1 MGSSRD
7 SEARWSL
14 IGGGS
19 AVLTGGVITARPEG
33 VGCVGDLGAGESS
46 SSIAGGF
53 FSTEGVTTVGAVME
67 RLGAVRPV
75 ITGETL
81 LPTALTVGSATTVD
95 VCLGRAK
102 L

>member
-1 MGSSRD
+1 M
-7 SEARWSL
+7 
-14 IGGGS
+14 
-19 AVLTGGVITARPEG
+19 LTGGVTAAGPEG
-33 VGCVGDLGAGESS
+33 VECVGDLGAGGPS
-46 SSIAGGF
+46 SSIGRDF
-53 FSTEGVTTVGAVME
+53 FSAEGVTRFGAVIE

-81 LPTALTVGSATTVD
+81 SPTVLTVGSATTVG